1 MGLSCLLFP
10 PVRPILNAKMERD
23 LIREYLSFV
32 KVEKGLSKNSIESYG
47 RDLAKLRAWAAKN
60 SLDIIRMSRQDL
72 REWMI
77 DLGRTDLSVNSKRR
91 LISVLRGFYKFL
103 MIDGHIRENPAELL
117 DVPQKGSY
125 LPRFLNQAEVEA
137 LFLEPDTSTET
148 GLRDRALLE
157 LMYSSGLRVSEAVSI
172 RSKDID
178 LDAGILT
185 TTGKGA
191 KTRRVPVGSSAVEWL
206 KSYLALRN
214 KKENIEVTNLFVTPA
229 GRPLTRQ
236 AIFLF
241 IKEYAQKAS
250 LEDVSPHTLRHSFA
264 THLVQNRADI
274 RSVQQMLG
282 HADISTTQIY
292 THITDAHLRKSY
304 ERFHPRAKG

>member
-1 MGLSCLLFP
+1 MLQS
-10 PVRPILNAKMERD
+10 RD

-32 KVEKGLSKNSIESYG
+32 KVEKGLSGNSIASYN
-47 RDLAKLRAWAAKN
+47 RDLAKLRAWAEKN
-60 SLDIIRMSRQDL
+60 RLDIVQMSRQEL
-72 REWMI
+72 RAWMI
-77 DLGRTDLSVNSKRR
+77 DLGRTKLSVNSKRR

-103 MIDGHIRENPAELL
+103 MIDGHIKENPAELL

-125 LPRFLNQAEVEA
+125 LPRFLNQAEIEA
-137 LFLEPDTSTET
+137 LLLVPDTSTET
-148 GLRDRALLE
+148 GLRDRAILE

-172 RSKDID
+172 RAKDID
-178 LDAGILT
+178 LDAGVLT
-185 TTGKGA
+185 TIGKGS

-206 KSYLALRN
+206 KTYLVTRS
-214 KKENIEVTNLFVTPA
+214 KKEDIEVPNLFVTPA
-229 GRPLTRQ
+229 GRPITRQ
-236 AIFLF
+236 TIFLF
-241 IKEYAQKAS
+241 IKDYAEKCG

-292 THITDAHLRKSY
+292 THMTDAHLRKAY
-304 ERFHPRAKG
+304 ERFHPRSGND

>member
-1 MGLSCLLFP
+1 M
-10 PVRPILNAKMERD
+10 NRD
-23 LIREYLSFV
+23 FVKEYLSYIR
-32 KVEKGLSKNSIESYG
+32 VEKGLSKNSIGSYK
-47 RDLAKLRAWAAKN
+47 RDLSKLSAWTKKN
-60 SLDIIRMSRQDL
+60 QLDPISLTRQDL

-77 DLGRTDLSVNSKRR
+77 DLGRTSLSVNSKRR

-103 MIDGHIRENPAELL
+103 MIDGHIKENPAELL

-125 LPRFLNQAEVEA
+125 LPRFLNQAEIDL
-137 LFLEPDTSTET
+137 LFLQSDTSTEI
-148 GLRDRALLE
+148 GLRDRAILE

-172 RSKDID
+172 QIRDID

-185 TTGKGA
+185 TTGKGS
-191 KTRRVPVGSSAVEWL
+191 KTRRVPVGSSAVEWV
-206 KSYLALRN
+206 KSYLALRQ
-214 KKENIEVTNLFVTPA
+214 KKENIEVLNLFVTPM
-229 GRPLTRQ
+229 GKPLTRQ
-236 AIFLF
+236 AIYSL
-241 IKEYAQKAS
+241 IVEYAEKAG

-292 THITDAHLRKSY
+292 THMTDAHLRKSY
-304 ERFHPRAKG
+304 ERFHPRSKG